1 MTWLGSPGTGMP
13 QPCGRAVDR
22 EMEKSSKPPWMKP
35 KTSLRRS
42 AGSIRASPG
51 CGEAGKYQL
60 RGGEA
65 EEGAAGSVLGGDDL
79 RPAGEVKLRF
89 VAVTLRDPLAGTSLH
104 VRRHVHR
111 YGL

>member
-1 MTWLGSPGTGMP
+1 MP

-60 RGGEA
+60 RRGEA
-65 EEGAAGSVLGGDDL
+65 AEEPAGSVLGGDDL
-79 RPAGEVKLRF
+79 RPAGEVKVRL
-89 VAVTLRDPLAGTSLH
+89 VAVALPDAVAGANLH
-104 VRRHVHR
+104 VSRHVHR